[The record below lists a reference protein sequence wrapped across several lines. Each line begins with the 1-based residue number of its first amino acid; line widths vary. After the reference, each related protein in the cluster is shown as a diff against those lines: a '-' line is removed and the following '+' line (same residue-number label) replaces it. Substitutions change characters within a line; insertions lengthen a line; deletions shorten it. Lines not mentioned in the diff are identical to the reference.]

1 MGDFNARLARV
12 GDKKP
17 NVIATAEFENL
28 LTCNLDILNEKFA
41 KGVPTFVNISDE
53 KKGSSIIDLV
63 LSNCTHLVE
72 NFKVVDKTLGSTP
85 HSAHRIVTFQF
96 KVSSFEKPKSKKK
109 KCVWFTS

>member
-53 KKGSSIIDLV
+53 KKGSSIILKYKYELILIYNRSSLIQITASSRFIIKRPSF
-63 LSNCTHLVE
+63 LSARRPGIELCTFL
-72 NFKVVDKTLGSTP
+72 FC
-85 HSAHRIVTFQF
+85 F
-96 KVSSFEKPKSKKK
+96 
-109 KCVWFTS
+109 